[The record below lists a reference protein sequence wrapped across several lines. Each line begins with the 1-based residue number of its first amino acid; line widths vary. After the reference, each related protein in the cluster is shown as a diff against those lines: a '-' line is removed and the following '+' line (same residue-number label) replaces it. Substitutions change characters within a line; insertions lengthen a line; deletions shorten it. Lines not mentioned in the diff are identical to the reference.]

1 MLLEA
6 ADDDGAADDW
16 LLGAALDEACE
27 LDLTLE
33 LEAAGR
39 LEAELC
45 TLEIARLLY
54 LVLVLALVLVLVV
67 RLAAELLAEAELSPR

>member
-1 MLLEA
+1 LLLEA
-6 ADDDGAADDW
+6 ADDDGAADAW

-27 LDLTLE
+27 LDRTLE

-45 TLEIARLLY
+45 TLELARLL
-54 LVLVLALVLVLVV
+54 
-67 RLAAELLAEAELSPR
+67 